1 MARLNWA
8 GVGEVAHPARSTK
21 VVSAAGLVDVHT
33 TALHLRPA
41 AADSQGVMPGTRRSL
56 SGPHR
61 LVSEEDGFG
70 LIEVMV
76 SAVLLIILAIGTLQ
90 ILDTSQA
97 ASSMNRSRDVA
108 ATLAQADQ
116 EAMRQLPLDSI
127 TGGYNPPAAIKT
139 VGGINYTVTST
150 GVWTRD
156 AAGVVTCSTAPSTA
170 GRGDYLTITST
181 VTWPGTASTKIK
193 PVVFQSIVAPG
204 VAALGANKGAL
215 AIKLKGAAGAGV
227 PGIGVTSG
235 AVSGTTDS
243 DGCVVLNNLDA
254 GDTTVNWNTPGFVD
268 PDGYQD
274 VTKDETIGAGTTAQ
288 DNGAYDKA
296 ASVPVTLKD
305 DISGANA
312 KWWSVSMTQTGMT
325 QSNGV
330 RKFVSP
336 TGLANSITAGGLF
349 PFTSAYGVYAGYCAG
364 NDPNS
369 YTPIAG
375 FNSASVLTAPGAS
388 VPLTLTMRS
397 VSVHVGDF
405 ATGAAVSGATVQ
417 AYPYTADSHM
427 TGCSESTSRGDFT
440 TNASGDVKI
449 PLPYGIWKF
458 CAQKQSG
465 TKYLIGSTSTGMGT
479 TTGPANNTEDDSTVM
494 TDSYRRDVLRTVR
507 FSSSTPGTTQC
518 A

>member
-1 MARLNWA
+1 
-8 GVGEVAHPARSTK
+8 
-21 VVSAAGLVDVHT
+21 
-33 TALHLRPA
+33 
-41 AADSQGVMPGTRRSL
+41 MPGTSRSL
-56 SGPHR
+56 SGSGPRR
-61 LVSEEDGFG
+61 LVAEEDGFG

-90 ILDTSQA
+90 MLDTSQA
-97 ASSMNRSRDVA
+97 ASAMNRSRGVA

-116 EAMRQLPLDSI
+116 AAMRQLPLNSI
-127 TGGYNPPAAIKT
+127 AGGYNPTPVTTT
-139 VGGINYTVTST
+139 VGGVDYTVTST

-156 AAGVVTCSTAPSTA
+156 AAGIVTCSTAPSTA

-181 VTWPGTASTKIK
+181 VTWPGMAATKSK

-215 AIKLKGAAGAGV
+215 AIKLKGANGTGV

-235 AVSGTTDS
+235 TVSGTTDS

-254 GDTTVNWNTPGFVD
+254 GDTTVNWNATGYVD
-268 PDGYQD
+268 PDGIQD

-288 DNGAYDKA
+288 DNGAYDRA
-296 ASVPVTLKD
+296 ATVPVTLKD
-305 DISGANA
+305 DTTPTAANA

-330 RKFVSP
+330 RTFKVTP
-336 TGLANSITAGGLF
+336 TGQSNTITSGALF
-349 PFTSAYGVYAGYCAG
+349 PFTSAYGVYAGSCLG

-375 FNSASVLTAPGAS
+375 FNSASVLTTPGAT
-388 VPLTLTMRS
+388 VPLTLKMRS
-397 VSVHVGDF
+397 VVVTVTDSSN
-405 ATGAAVSGATVQ
+405 AAVSGATVQ
-417 AYPYTADSHM
+417 AYPYTTDSHM
-427 TGCSESTSRGDFT
+427 TGCNEATSKGDFT
-440 TNASGDVKI
+440 TNASGVVKI
-449 PLPYGIWKF
+449 PLPYGIWRF

-465 TKYLIGSTSTGMGT
+465 TKYFLASTSGGLATP
-479 TTGPANNTEDDSTVM
+479 TGPANNTEDDPAVTS
-494 TDSYRRDVLRTVR
+494 DSYRRDVNRTLK
-507 FSSSTPGTTQC
+507 FGSTSGTPQC